1 MKLHEFHCFL
11 KRNIFYTVHEI
22 LKQLP
27 KNSCLKV
34 VVSIQFFMVVDFWYP
49 NQHFKVS
56 EQFKLIKSLIN
67 APEIITTI
75 VIGLRTLI
83 YDLTHEHVL
92 IAMEHYLLDY

>member
-11 KRNIFYTVHEI
+11 KSNIFYTVHEI

-27 KNSCLKV
+27 KNPCLK

-56 EQFKLIKSLIN
+56 EQFQLMESLIN
-67 APEIITTI
+67 VPEIITTI
-75 VIGLRTLI
+75 VIGL
-83 YDLTHEHVL
+83 
-92 IAMEHYLLDY
+92 